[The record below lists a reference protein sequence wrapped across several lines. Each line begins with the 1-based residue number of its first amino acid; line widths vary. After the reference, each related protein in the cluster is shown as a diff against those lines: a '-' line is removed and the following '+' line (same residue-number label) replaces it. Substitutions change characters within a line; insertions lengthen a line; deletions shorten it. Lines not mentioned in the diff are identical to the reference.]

1 MPPYQKTP
9 QKPLCSFYAINKTF
23 DRVQMKETQIKK
35 KFDGKLVNQHHNF
48 TKSPSFKNF
57 IF

>member
-23 DRVQMKETQIKK
+23 DRVQMKEIEILNRKRE
-35 KFDGKLVNQHHNF
+35 VR
-48 TKSPSFKNF
+48 KSTS
-57 IF
+57 